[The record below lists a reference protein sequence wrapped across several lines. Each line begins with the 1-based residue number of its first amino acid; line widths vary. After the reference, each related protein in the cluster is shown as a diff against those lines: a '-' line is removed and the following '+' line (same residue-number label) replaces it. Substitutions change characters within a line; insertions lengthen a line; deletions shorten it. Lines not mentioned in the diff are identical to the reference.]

1 MKKLKYYL
9 KEIKNNA
16 KVFYDEEAYEKESQ
30 YYGLVALAP
39 LVCITIGVITP
50 LTIISYNILNGEP
63 LLYVCCL
70 FWVLVFWWILA
81 VLFRNLFLEV

>member
-1 MKKLKYYL
+1 MEKLKYYL

-16 KVFYDEEAYEKESQ
+16 KVFYDEEAYEKESKKESK

-50 LTIISYNILNGEP
+50 FTIISYNILNGEP

-70 FWVLVFWWILA
+70 FWALVLLWILA
-81 VLFRNLFLEV
+81 ILFRDL

>member
-1 MKKLKYYL
+1 MEKIKYYL

-16 KVFYDEEAYEKESQ
+16 KVFYDEEAYEKESKKESE
-30 YYGLVALAP
+30 YYVLLALAP
-39 LVCITIGVITP
+39 LVGVTIMVITP

-70 FWVLVFWWILA
+70 FWALVLLWILA
-81 VLFRNLFLEV
+81 ILFRDL